1 MRYTD
6 CSIESSLHDDRG
18 TAESVV
24 VGATGLLDL
33 VLTAADMRHAQAS
46 ACALFLLR
54 NLALA
59 AESKV
64 HFVANPR
71 ALPVLLA
78 AAYRAGQ
85 NAQNAEAGAYAAAA
99 LWALVYQGEKVP
111 ASPAQTLHFLLQDT
125 SPACALH
132 PFTNPE
138 CRLESLS

>member
-1 MRYTD
+1 M
-6 CSIESSLHDDRG
+6 
-18 TAESVV
+18 V
-24 VGATGLLDL
+24 ATGLLDL

-71 ALPVLLA
+71 ALPVLLGA
-78 AAYRAGQ
+78 AGRAGQ
-85 NAQNAEAGAYAAAA
+85 YAEAGAYAAAA
-99 LWALVYQGEKVP
+99 LWALLYQGEKVP
-111 ASPAQTLHFLLQDT
+111 ASLAQALHIYIFLLQDT

-132 PFTNPE
+132 PIITPE